1 MKRLLLLAVA
11 ALAVLPS
18 LTEAQDRREGGG
30 NPGGQRPGGGN
41 PGGQRPGGGN
51 PGGQRPGGGGPGGQR
66 PGGNP
71 GFQRPTPQPT
81 RPGGDNRPDI
91 PGGGVRPDRPG
102 GDFNRPGRPGGD
114 FNRPDRPGGDFNR
127 PGRPGGDF
135 NRPGRPG
142 GDFNRPGRPGGDFHR
157 PTGWRPPAGYWNGNR
172 WGRPPIA
179 WGGGYRFPN
188 GYSYRRWSVG
198 AFLPALLFSSAY
210 YFNDYDTIG
219 LYAPPYGYHWVRYGP
234 DLLLV
239 QNGTRRIV
247 EVRYGVF
254 R

>member
-1 MKRLLLLAVA
+1 MKRFLLLAVA
-11 ALAVLPS
+11 ALTILPS
-18 LTEAQDRREGGG
+18 FAEAQDRREGGG
-30 NPGGQRPGGGN
+30 NPGGQRPGSGN

-51 PGGQRPGGGGPGGQR
+51 SGGGNPGQRPGGGNPGAGTPGGQRPGGG
-66 PGGNP
+66 NP
-71 GFQRPTPQPT
+71 GQQRPTPQPG
-81 RPGGDNRPDI
+81 RPGGDNRPGR
-91 PGGGVRPDRPG
+91 PGFGDNRPVRPG
-102 GDFNRPGRPGGD
+102 FGDNRPGRPGGD
-114 FNRPDRPGGDFNR
+114 ANR

-135 NRPGRPG
+135 NRPGHG
-142 GDFNRPGRPGGDFHR
+142 FHR
-157 PTGWRPPAGYWNGNR
+157 PSGWRPPAGYWHGNN

-188 GYSYRRWSVG
+188 GYSYRRWAPG
-198 AFLPALLFSSAY
+198 LFLPALLFSSTY
-210 YFNDYDTIG
+210 YFTGYHSLG

-239 QNGTRRIV
+239 QYGTRRIV